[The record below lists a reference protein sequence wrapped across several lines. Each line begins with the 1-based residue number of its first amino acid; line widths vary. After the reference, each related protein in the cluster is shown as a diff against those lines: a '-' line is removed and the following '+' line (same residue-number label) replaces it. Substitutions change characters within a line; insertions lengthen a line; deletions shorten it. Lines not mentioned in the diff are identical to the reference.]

1 MGSFMANT
9 EKNPKEECKVIFT
22 KSQMR
27 KNVEKEKRDKGAMKD
42 VSTEEGENKKIEKGD
57 KEKEKNNKRGEK
69 VLPAKTKSQLA
80 RETKRE
86 IPIALVK
93 NIPYPLVPSKKE
105 RECYF
110 ARFLDIFKKLE
121 ITILFGEALQQMPMY
136 KKFLMDLLTKKGKY
150 INNESAVV
158 EGNCDVVIQRILPQ
172 KFKDPGSRIENLK
185 IAPNRMMLQ
194 LADRSITRPYGVIE
208 DIIVKVRQFTFL
220 MDFVIMNI
228 EENYDIPLILG
239 HPFMLTTKCVMD
251 MGNGNLEMSVEDQKA
266 TFNLF
271 EAIKHPSYNKNYFK
285 VEAIEQEADLAGRH
299 LKSVFLEEDEVK
311 PAVNPVAPSIVLP
324 GPRRVKA

>member
-42 VSTEEGENKKIEKGD
+42 VSTEEGENKKIEEGD

-69 VLPAKTKSQLA
+69 VLPVKTKSQLA

-150 INNESAVV
+150 INNESVV
-158 EGNCDVVIQRILPQ
+158 VKGNCDVVTQRILPQ

-271 EAIKHPSYNKNYFK
+271 EAIKHHSYNKNYFK

-311 PAVNPVAPSIVLP
+311 PVVNPVAPSIVLP
-324 GPRRVKA
+324 GPRGVKA